1 MASSFSTRL
10 WGWTALVLL
19 LAPRLVRA
27 APPTVDVNGTSIVG
41 TSQTFADVV
50 SVEFFGGQFSG
61 THATGFVARE
71 SDH

>member
-1 MASSFSTRL
+1 MASPFSARL

-19 LAPRLVRA
+19 LAWLVQA

-61 THATGFVARE
+61 THTPGFVARE
-71 SDH
+71 SDR